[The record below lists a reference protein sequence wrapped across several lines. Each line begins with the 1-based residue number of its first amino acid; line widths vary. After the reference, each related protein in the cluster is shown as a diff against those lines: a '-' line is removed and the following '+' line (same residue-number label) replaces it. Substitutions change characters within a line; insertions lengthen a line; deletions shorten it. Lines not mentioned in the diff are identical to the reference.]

1 MEESPRGGGGG
12 IRADARTCGVPSD
25 DLLMRGCR
33 QKRKASCFEAT
44 YSRRGRCVRARI
56 CDVDA
61 RRRNAARRATLH
73 GTPFIREAFADRG
86 ETCKSAATVAALTP
100 LTSLSP
106 GPPCH
111 VAQVYHHGKYEPVQR
126 RASERAAKTASV
138 RPDSVRVS
146 AAGRD
151 AVGSNRGR
159 PPLPSFYSSRE
170 QKHRDPPPLHENAA
184 VARTDSLIV
193 FRRWY
198 YEAASPPLL

>member
-1 MEESPRGGGGG
+1 MEESPCGGGGG
-12 IRADARTCGVPSD
+12 TRADARTCGVPSD

-100 LTSLSP
+100 LTSLSLSP

-126 RASERAAKTASV
+126 RASERPRRQACDRTVSV
-138 RPDSVRVS
+138 CQRQGETPSG
-146 AAGRD
+146 ATE
-151 AVGSNRGR
+151 AV
-159 PPLPSFYSSRE
+159 LPSPPFIRRE
-170 QKHRDPPPLHENAA
+170 SKNTGILLRCTRMQLLRG
-184 VARTDSLIV
+184 LIH
-193 FRRWY
+193 
-198 YEAASPPLL
+198 